1 MILNV
6 HVPGAHPYD
15 VGDEIWQEPLE
26 DAIRAEAETI
36 AGYAGSELLE
46 SPDQSHRDA
55 LRDQVIAEMTRAL
68 VGVGDTYRAPD
79 GVLYSLTDRDGDER
93 AAKATDTPSASPSPG
108 RAVIIPAMAPTVVAV
123 LRFESLPVDERGSRR
138 AVVRWSDGSTGEA
151 LRWYEDEILITEG
164 DLINKTAAELR
175 TLHFR
180 RDREFLQD

>member
-55 LRDQVIAEMTRAL
+55 LQDRVIAEMTRAL

-79 GVLYSLTDRDGDER
+79 GVLYSLTDRDGDGR
-93 AAKATDTPSASPSPG
+93 AKATDTPSASPSPG

-123 LRFESLPVDERGSRR
+123 LRFESLPVDERGSAASRGSLERR
-138 AVVRWSDGSTGEA
+138 LDRRSPSLVRSPDHRGGS
-151 LRWYEDEILITEG
+151 W
-164 DLINKTAAELR
+164 ELSAYV
-175 TLHFR
+175 LPG
-180 RDREFLQD
+180 

>member
-15 VGDEIWQEPLE
+15 VGDEIWQEALE

-55 LRDQVIAEMTRAL
+55 LRDRVIAEMTCAL

-79 GVLYSLTDRDGDER
+79 GVLYSLTDPDADDHDET
-93 AAKATDTPSASPSPG
+93 ATDTTPASPPPS
-108 RAVIIPAMAPTVVAV
+108 RVVIIHSMAPTVLEV

-151 LRWYEDEILITEG
+151 LRWYEDE
-164 DLINKTAAELR
+164 
-175 TLHFR
+175 
-180 RDREFLQD
+180 

>member
-1 MILNV
+1 MILKV

-15 VGDEIWQEPLE
+15 VGDEIWQEALE

-36 AGYAGSELLE
+36 AGYAGSDLLE
-46 SPDQSHRDA
+46 SPDQFHRDA
-55 LRDQVIAEMTRAL
+55 LRDRVIAEMTRAL

-79 GVLYSLTDRDGDER
+79 GILCSLTDPYGDER
-93 AAKATDTPSASPSPG
+93 VGKATATPPASPSPS

-151 LRWYEDEILITEG
+151 LRWYQDEILSPVDHLG
-164 DLINKTAAELR
+164 
-175 TLHFR
+175 R
-180 RDREFLQD
+180 R

>member
-15 VGDEIWQEPLE
+15 VGDEIWQEALE

-36 AGYAGSELLE
+36 ASYAGSELLE

-79 GVLYSLTDRDGDER
+79 GVLYSLTDGEEDER
-93 AAKATDTPSASPSPG
+93 AAKENDTPAASPSPSQ
-108 RAVIIPAMAPTVVAV
+108 AVIMTSMTPRVTEV

-151 LRWYEDEILITEG
+151 LRWYEDEILSPVVHVG
-164 DLINKTAAELR
+164 
-175 TLHFR
+175 R
-180 RDREFLQD
+180 R

>member
-1 MILNV
+1 MILKV

-15 VGDEIWQEPLE
+15 VGDEIWQEALE

-79 GVLYSLTDRDGDER
+79 GVLYSLADDDRDER
-93 AAKATDTPSASPSPG
+93 AAKATDTPCAFPSPG
-108 RAVIIPAMAPTVVAV
+108 RAVIIPAMAPTVIEV

-151 LRWYEDEILITEG
+151 LRWYQDE
-164 DLINKTAAELR
+164 
-175 TLHFR
+175 
-180 RDREFLQD
+180 